1 MYKLEDRVKVIES
14 DLFKSLD
21 AQNKYDVIIC
31 NPPYVTTQSMRRLPD
46 EYRHEPAIALHGGDD
61 GMAIVRKVLKQAPKY
76 MNDDA
81 FMILEIGSNMEYF
94 YKAFPDLEP
103 IFLETELD
111 PSIILLLTKE
121 QLLKFKDSNK

>member
-1 MYKLEDRVKVIES
+1 
-14 DLFKSLD
+14 
-21 AQNKYDVIIC
+21 
-31 NPPYVTTQSMRRLPD
+31 
-46 EYRHEPAIALHGGDD
+46 
-61 GMAIVRKVLKQAPKY
+61 
-76 MNDDA
+76 
-81 FMILEIGSNMEYF
+81 MEYF